1 MQIVQL
7 LWKIV
12 WMLLK
17 KLNIDLPYSAI
28 LVVQLLSCVQLFAM
42 PWTAAC
48 QVPLS
53 FTISPSL
60 LKFTSMNQ
68 WCYLTI
74 SSSVIPFFSC
84 PQSLQAS
91 GSFPVSQLFASSGQ
105 SIGTSA
111 SASILPMNIQGW
123 FPLGLT
129 SLISLLSKGLSK
141 VFSSTTVQRHQ
152 FFSAQ
157 PFLLSSSHIHTWL
170 LEKP

>member
-1 MQIVQL
+1 MTQYL
-7 LWKIV
+7 LFS
-12 WMLLK
+12 
-17 KLNIDLPYSAI
+17 NP
-28 LVVQLLSCVQLFAM
+28 VVAESLSYVQLFAT

-48 QVPLS
+48 RVPLS
-53 FTISPSL
+53 FTVSPSL

-105 SIGTSA
+105 SIGTSV

-141 VFSSTTVQRHQ
+141 VFSSTTVQKHQ
-152 FFSAQ
+152 FLAFHKDSHVVHGVAKSWTR
-157 PFLLSSSHIHTWL
+157 LSDWT
-170 LEKP
+170 